1 MLDFYKKKLLNK
13 GEIYIFLKI
22 YPGSSE
28 NKIRE
33 IKRENIEGKD
43 LDVFYVSISAP
54 ADKNKANKELSKFL
68 ASEFQINKENVII
81 LSGKKDRF
89 KLIKII
95 K

>member
-1 MLDFYKKKLLNK
+1 MLDFYRKKLLNK
-13 GEIYIFLKI
+13 GEIYIRSKI

-33 IKRENIEGKD
+33 IKRENVEGED
-43 LDVFYVSISAP
+43 SDIFSISISAP
-54 ADKNKANKELSKFL
+54 ADKNKANKELLKLL